1 MHKFSPQ
8 SVADFRDARRD
19 DTRDATRR
27 ASSYHGSPPCLS
39 RRHRFSPPPPREG
52 GHRCASK
59 IGGPPPALSP
69 VCTMMMLFSRR
80 YKKTKT
86 KGGKGRK
93 RSSSKEE
100 EEAEENVD
108 TVGDEDED
116 EDEEGVEIT
125 PFTIASIERETAKA
139 IEHLKLELGKLR
151 TSRASSG
158 VVENIM
164 IESIYDS
171 SAPPVPLK
179 SLGAITVRDAKTI
192 SIALYDN
199 SEPNKNA
206 VENAIVNEKHLKFGA
221 KKDAFGILVT
231 LPEMDLGARKEVAK
245 MAQDLGEKSK
255 IGVRRARKKALD
267 AVKKQTTRLK
277 IFGEDEGKRFEKAIQ
292 KVHDEGIREIDRLEK
307 RKKEQIE
314 KSDEM

>member
-1 MHKFSPQ
+1 
-8 SVADFRDARRD
+8 
-19 DTRDATRR
+19 
-27 ASSYHGSPPCLS
+27 
-39 RRHRFSPPPPREG
+39 
-52 GHRCASK
+52 
-59 IGGPPPALSP
+59 
-69 VCTMMMLFSRR
+69 MMMLFSRR

-221 KKDAFGILVT
+221 KKEASGILVT
-231 LPEMDLGARKEVAK
+231 LPEMDVSARKEVVK

-314 KSDEM
+314 KLSDEM

>member
-1 MHKFSPQ
+1 
-8 SVADFRDARRD
+8 
-19 DTRDATRR
+19 
-27 ASSYHGSPPCLS
+27 
-39 RRHRFSPPPPREG
+39 
-52 GHRCASK
+52 
-59 IGGPPPALSP
+59 
-69 VCTMMMLFSRR
+69 MMMFSRR

-100 EEAEENVD
+100 EEEEENVD
-108 TVGDEDED
+108 ANDDDEE

-139 IEHLKLELGKLR
+139 IEHLKLELRKLR

-158 VVENIM
+158 IVENIM

-231 LPEMDLGARKEVAK
+231 LPEMDLSAQKEVAK